1 MDLVLILL
9 FSTAFG
15 QQLDDLLNN
24 SELFEKVSESL
35 EEPEKS
41 ILEAALDPSSA
52 LIDFGAEGRLFDEL
66 THSHPELSHVF
77 RGERSAFMEA
87 KSYLRNSRLEIIS
100 LAYRIFSEVRDL
112 KIALGASFRVRINRM
127 KDLVLETLEKLEA
140 AKENYLSAME
150 AFDDVNNNIKAI
162 GRRNGM
168 LESGNNFDKTIKVV
182 IDILHKEIV
191 LIDGLSQS
199 ARVVS
204 NNIDRYPLEYL
215 WQYKSIKTI
224 FIRGLDRLEN
234 AAVTFLTQHHVRQY
248 ALDIYRQYL
257 DQQNALRRERE
268 RERANVGKNLLEAER
283 NILAVSALK
292 HAVEDQY
299 FPAYNEAK

>member
-1 MDLVLILL
+1 M
-9 FSTAFG
+9 
-15 QQLDDLLNN
+15 
-24 SELFEKVSESL
+24 
-35 EEPEKS
+35 
-41 ILEAALDPSSA
+41 
-52 LIDFGAEGRLFDEL
+52 
-66 THSHPELSHVF
+66 
-77 RGERSAFMEA
+77 
-87 KSYLRNSRLEIIS
+87 LRP
-100 LAYRIFSEVRDL
+100 
-112 KIALGASFRVRINRM
+112 M
-127 KDLVLETLEKLEA
+127 
-140 AKENYLSAME
+140 
-150 AFDDVNNNIKAI
+150 
-162 GRRNGM
+162 
-168 LESGNNFDKTIKVV
+168 KVV

-224 FIRGLDRLEN
+224 FIRGLDGLKN
-234 AAVTFLTQHHVRQY
+234 AAETFLTQHHVRQY

-299 FPAYNEAK
+299 FPAYNEAKYNLRQTRQELRELADSTWTKVRDLKIVLENFGPSGIGPDDRTIC